1 MKTWKYD
8 MPFLNNQRGSALIIS
23 LIFLLLLTIIGVA
36 GMQSATMQE
45 RMAGNTRDRNVA
57 FQAAEGA
64 MRGAEDVLAAAT
76 LPPFNNTEAGY
87 RLPLSQAGKG
97 EYWMTY
103 DWKGV
108 AGTDSGSQAYTT
120 RSYAG
125 VAEPPRYVVEQ
136 LPSISKVGESVKLGP
151 LEESGF
157 YRITTRAVGSTS
169 ETSVIL
175 QSVFKRD

>member
-1 MKTWKYD
+1 MNTWKYK
-8 MPFLNNQRGSALIIS
+8 MSSLNNQRGSALIIS

-64 MRGAEDVLAAAT
+64 MRGAEDVLGAAT
-76 LPPFNNTEAGY
+76 LPTFNNSIAGF
-87 RLPLSQAGKG
+87 RQPLSQAGKG

-103 DWKGV
+103 SWKSA
-108 AGTDSGSQAYTT
+108 AGANSGSQAYTT
-120 RSYAG
+120 RNYAG

-136 LPSISKVGESVKLGP
+136 LPSVSKVGESIKLGQ
-151 LEESGF
+151 LEEGGF
-157 YRITTRAVGSTS
+157 YRVTTRAVGSTS
-169 ETSVIL
+169 ETAVIL
-175 QSVFKRD
+175 QSVFKR